1 MWTPAN
7 LHSDGCHP
15 LFREMQPW
23 RITIDVMIAV
33 RLSIASVDSP
43 LWVNVVRN
51 RFDRFQKVPVS
62 TTESIVIIPQVGAIL
77 ITDTGQG
84 LTVHAVAPDQSTLV
98 FIRDAIALEV
108 NNAVP
113 ETARGHRLELE
124 WDYPQQIPLPF
135 R

>member
-1 MWTPAN
+1 
-7 LHSDGCHP
+7 
-15 LFREMQPW
+15 MQPW
-23 RITIDVMIAV
+23 RITIETMIAV

-62 TTESIVIIPQVGAIL
+62 TTESIAIIPQVGAIL

>member
-1 MWTPAN
+1 
-7 LHSDGCHP
+7 
-15 LFREMQPW
+15 MQPW
-23 RITIDVMIAV
+23 RITIEVMIAV

-62 TTESIVIIPQVGAIL
+62 TTESIAIIPQVGAIL
-77 ITDTGQG
+77 ITDTGQA